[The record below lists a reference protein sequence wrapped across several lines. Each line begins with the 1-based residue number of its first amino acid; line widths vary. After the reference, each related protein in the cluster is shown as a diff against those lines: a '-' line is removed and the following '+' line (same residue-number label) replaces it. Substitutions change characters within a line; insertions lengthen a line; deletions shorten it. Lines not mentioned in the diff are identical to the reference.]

1 MNAQVRACR
10 VDGVIGLVA
19 EHQVDHVGQV
29 VFAILL
35 ANGECGRCQGAVED
49 TNSVQTIEKLLKVQT
64 ETERYCLVVR
74 QQTFGIIIWIEIS
87 LIKSSYN
94 IPVVLNLRGLKFCK
108 WTCALSGVK
117 MTLCACLLV
126 TAKRCDMSE
135 EMAHCTVK

>member
-1 MNAQVRACR
+1 MPRNIHIRQVGLVGRRFDQFSDLRVNRRRSERLLCSYWRHQVVQSLQDRLCVTTSQFMNAQVRACR

-64 ETERYCLVVR
+64 ETERYCLVV
-74 QQTFGIIIWIEIS
+74 
-87 LIKSSYN
+87 
-94 IPVVLNLRGLKFCK
+94 
-108 WTCALSGVK
+108 
-117 MTLCACLLV
+117 
-126 TAKRCDMSE
+126 
-135 EMAHCTVK
+135 